1 MQQQCNSGS
10 ARTIAMQQQEGQL
23 QESQSGTAANSGGGG
38 GGGGCGGVIEIR
50 NKIRNCSS
58 QSKTT
63 QIKVV
68 SFQSDQ

>member
-1 MQQQCNSGS
+1 
-10 ARTIAMQQQEGQL
+10 MQQQEGQL

-38 GGGGCGGVIEIR
+38 GGGGGGCGGGGGVIEIR

-58 QSKTT
+58 QSRTT